1 MSAVL
6 PPKKPSNLRRITL
19 KVFTVIG
26 AITCGVLALT
36 LVTMLFK
43 CAAGDDVPSRT
54 VLELQLDQAL
64 VETNAGDPLAEIT
77 GREGNTFR
85 SVVEALDK
93 AAEDDRVAGLVAYIG
108 AGYGMAKTQELR
120 DAIARFRAKGKFAYA
135 FAETYGE
142 LDSGNRA
149 YYLASAF
156 DEIWVQPGS
165 TVGLTGLLASA
176 QFFRG
181 TLDLLEVE
189 VNGDH
194 RREYKNAFNQFT
206 ERRYTD
212 AHKEAATAMIEDF
225 QAQIVA
231 GVAQGRGLSEE
242 RVRELVKN
250 GPYTAPEALE
260 HGLIDGLGFRDEVVA
275 KAKERA
281 ENGEL
286 LYASKYLARVG
297 RPHSSGKHKVA
308 IIYGVGGVSRGP
320 SGVDPLSGSRTM
332 GSDTVAGGFR
342 AAIDDEDVKAIVF
355 RVDSP
360 GGSAVAS
367 ETIWRETVRARDAGK
382 PVVVSMGD
390 VAGSGGYYVAAY
402 ANKIVAE
409 PGTITGSIGVFAGKP
424 NLRKLYNK
432 VGVTVDSVHTSP
444 NATMFSDVHGY
455 DEHEWARLQAF
466 LDQIYGDFKHK
477 VAEGRGLTD
486 EQVEAIAKGRIWSGT
501 RARENGLVDELGGL
515 ETAIRL
521 AKEEAGIPADDEI
534 TLVTYPKSEGFFAEL
549 FGDQGDNSEDYPHN
563 ANTQVVTGLE
573 RWRPVLQQLEQVGL
587 GPGEPDLLMMTPL
600 ELND

>member
-6 PPKKPSNLRRITL
+6 PPKKPSSLRAITM

-26 AITCGVLALT
+26 AITCGLLALG
-36 LVTMLFK
+36 LVSMMFK
-43 CAAGDDVPSRT
+43 CASGESVPSRT
-54 VLELQLDQAL
+54 VLELRLDQDL
-64 VETNAGDPLAEIT
+64 VETTAGDPLAELT

-85 SVVEALDK
+85 SVIDALDK
-93 AAEDDRVAGLVAYIG
+93 ASEDDRVAGLVAYVG
-108 AGYGMAKTQELR
+108 DGYGMAKTQELR

-142 LDSGNRA
+142 LGSGNRA

-176 QFFRG
+176 QFFKG

-194 RREYKNAFNQFT
+194 RREYKNAFNQYT
-206 ERRYTD
+206 ERAYTP

-225 QAQIVA
+225 EKQIVA
-231 GVAQGRGLSEE
+231 GVAEGRGLSEAK
-242 RVRELVKN
+242 VRELIVK

-260 HGLIDGLGFRDEVVA
+260 HGLVDGLGYRDEVLA

-281 ENGEL
+281 EDGQL
-286 LYASKYLARVG
+286 LYAEKYLQRAG
-297 RPHSSGKHKVA
+297 RPHESGKHKVA
-308 IIYGVGGVSRGP
+308 LIYGVGAVMRGA
-320 SGVDPLSGSRTM
+320 SGVDPLTGSRTM
-332 GSDTVAGGFR
+332 GSDTVASGFR
-342 AAIDDEDVKAIVF
+342 AAIDDDDVKAIVF

-382 PVVVSMGD
+382 PVIVSMGD

-402 ANKIVAE
+402 ANKIVAQ

-424 NLRKLYNK
+424 NIRKLYNR
-432 VGVTVDSVHTSP
+432 VGITVDSVETAP
-444 NATMFSDVHGY
+444 NASMFSEVHSY
-455 DEHEWARLQAF
+455 DEHEWARLQTF

-477 VAEGRGLTD
+477 VGEGRGLTD
-486 EQVEAIAKGRIWSGT
+486 EQVEAVAKGRIWSGV
-501 RARENGLVDELGGL
+501 RAKENGLVDELGGV
-515 ETAIRL
+515 ETAIRI
-521 AKEEAGIPADDEI
+521 AKEEANIPADEEI
-534 TLVTYPKSEGFFAEL
+534 RLVTYPKSEGLLAQFFGE
-549 FGDQGDNSEDYPHN
+549 QGDNSEDHPQN
-563 ANTQVVTGLE
+563 AEITTGLE
-573 RWRPVLQQLEQVGL
+573 RWRPVLQQLEQVGVL
-587 GPGEPDLLMMTPL
+587 GPGEPGMLMMTPL
-600 ELND
+600 AVE

>member
-1 MSAVL
+1 M
-6 PPKKPSNLRRITL
+6 
-19 KVFTVIG
+19 KVFTVVG
-26 AITCGVLALT
+26 AVTCGLLALT
-36 LVTMLFK
+36 LVSMLFK
-43 CAAGDDVPSRT
+43 CAAGDSVPART
-54 VLELQLDQAL
+54 VLELRLDQDL

-77 GREGNTFR
+77 GRDGNTFR
-85 SVVEALDK
+85 AVIDALDQ
-93 AAEDDRVAGLVAYIG
+93 ASEDDRVAGLVAYVG
-108 AGYGMAKTQELR
+108 SGYGMAKTQELR

-194 RREYKNAFNQFT
+194 RREYKNAYNQYT

-231 GVAQGRGLSEE
+231 GIAEGRGLSEE
-242 RVRELVKN
+242 KVLELVKG

-260 HGLIDGLGFRDEVVA
+260 LGLIDGLGFRDEVIA

-286 LYASKYLARVG
+286 LYAHKYLARAG
-297 RPHSSGKHKVA
+297 RPHTDGKHKVA
-308 IIYGVGGVSRGP
+308 IIYGVGGVMRGA
-320 SGVDPLSGSRTM
+320 SAIDPLTGSRTM
-332 GSDTVAGGFR
+332 GSDTVAGGLR

-390 VAGSGGYYVAAY
+390 VAASGGYYVAAY

-424 NLRKLYNK
+424 NIRKLYNK
-432 VGVTVDSVHTSP
+432 LGVTVDSVHTAP
-444 NATMFSDVHGY
+444 NATMFSEVHSY
-455 DEHEWARLQAF
+455 DEHEWTRLQAF

-486 EQVEAIAKGRIWSGT
+486 EQVEALAKGRVWTGT
-501 RARENGLVDELGGL
+501 RAKENGLVDELGGL

-534 TLVTYPKSEGFFAEL
+534 RLVTYPKSDGFFADF
-549 FGDQGDNSEDYPHN
+549 FGDSGDNSEDHPPN
-563 ANTQVVTGLE
+563 AEVVTGLE

-587 GPGEPDLLMMTPL
+587 GPEEPGLLMMTPL
-600 ELND
+600 ELNP